1 MKEARA
7 MTILM
12 PHIAARLFGEPLLID
27 PGKLAAIVLGLGGRI
42 VEGGINLSPDLVAID
57 HVAFRGGRPSDAVMA
72 NAVRGAALG
81 RVGDPLGNAYERRG
95 VGDRLVP
102 RVGNV
107 GVIAVEGTLV
117 HKGKFVGQSSGETSY
132 EGLQAQIARAT
143 RDDSIKGVVLEV
155 DSFGG
160 EAAGA
165 FETAG
170 MIRELSAAKPTLAIL
185 TDFALSAGYLM
196 ASQARQVVMG
206 ETGVAGSIGAV
217 TMHYDMS
224 RRLAENGVTV
234 TVIASGAHKADG
246 NSFAPL
252 PDEVRG
258 AIQARLDRSREIFA
272 QAVEAGRGK
281 RLDRVA
287 ALATEAE
294 IYHGED
300 AVKAG
305 LVDGLIDPQ
314 RAFKAFVDR
323 IS

>member
-1 MKEARA
+1 

-12 PHIAARLFGEPLLID
+12 PHIAARLFGTPLLVD
-27 PGKLAAIVLGLGGRI
+27 PGKLAAIVVGLGGRI
-42 VEGGINLSPDLVAID
+42 VEGGISLPADLVAVD
-57 HVAFRGGRPSDAVMA
+57 HVAFAHGRPSQPFLAD
-72 NAVRGAALG
+72 ALG
-81 RVGDPLGNAYERRG
+81 RVGDPLGSAYEARG
-95 VGDRLVP
+95 VGNRLVP

-107 GVIAVEGTLV
+107 GVIAIEGRLV
-117 HKGKFVGQSSGETSY
+117 HKGRFVGQSSGQTSY
-132 EGLQAQIARAT
+132 EGLQAQIQRAT
-143 RDDSIKGVVLEV
+143 RDPEIKGIVLEV

-206 ETGVAGSIGAV
+206 ETGAAGSIGAV
-217 TMHYDMS
+217 TLHYDMS
-224 RRLAENGVTV
+224 KRLADNGVAV
-234 TVIASGAHKADG
+234 TVIASGTHKADG

-258 AIQARLDRSREIFA
+258 AIQSRLDRSREIFA
-272 QAVEAGRGK
+272 QAVDAGRGK
-281 RLDRVA
+281 RLDRA
-287 ALATEAE
+287 AAMATEAE
-294 IYHGED
+294 VYHGED

-323 IS
+323 VS